1 MIYSGDFLSSKIEYK
16 FLIESVVDLLRKAET
31 ELPED
36 VVNELKKA
44 LEKEESPVA
53 KAQLQAILKNID
65 IAKKHSVPMCQDTGI
80 IIFFVEIGREL
91 QLDFDLEAA
100 LEAAVRKA
108 TEEIPLRPNA
118 VDPLTRKNDGD
129 NTGNGIPDINYS
141 FVPGK
146 ALKITVAPK
155 GAGSEN
161 MSALKML
168 NPTEVKGIKAFV
180 LETVINAGGMPCP
193 PITLGIGIGGSFDKS
208 ARLAKKALL
217 RDLDTPMDA
226 FEQEILEAVN
236 ALGIGSMG
244 LGGSTTAL
252 AVHIEKAHCHT
263 ASLPVAINI
272 QCWANRHA
280 TLVLGGEE

>member
-1 MIYSGDFLSSKIEYK
+1 LSSLKINQEAFIQAVLK
-16 FLIESVVDLLRKAET
+16 TLRKAET

-44 LEKEESPVA
+44 FEKEVSPVA
-53 KAQLQAILKNID
+53 KAQLQAILKNIAL
-65 IAKKHSVPMCQDTGI
+65 AKKHSIPMCQDTGI
-80 IIFFVEIGREL
+80 LIFFVEIGREL
-91 QLDFDLEAA
+91 QLDFELEAA
-100 LEAAVRKA
+100 LKKAVQKA
-108 TEEIPLRPNA
+108 TKEIPLRPNA
-118 VDPLTRKNDGD
+118 VSPLGRKNSGD
-129 NTGNGIPDINYS
+129 NTGCGIPDINYS

-146 ALKITVAPK
+146 SLKITVAPK

-161 MSALKML
+161 MSALRMF
-168 NPTEVKGIKAFV
+168 NPTEIDKIKTFV
-180 LETVINAGGMPCP
+180 LETVVNAGGMPCP
-193 PITLGIGIGGSFDKS
+193 PLTIGIGIGGSFDKA

-217 RDLDTPMDA
+217 RKLDTPMDA
-226 FEQEILEAVN
+226 FEQELLNAVN

-252 AVHIEKAHCHT
+252 AVHVEKAHCHT

-280 TLVLGGEE
+280 SLVLKGEE

>member
-1 MIYSGDFLSSKIEYK
+1 MSSNINREN
-16 FLIESVVDLLRKAET
+16 FIRSLVDLLRKAET

-36 VVNELKKA
+36 VINELEKA
-44 LEKEESPVA
+44 RNKEASPIA
-53 KAQLQAILKNID
+53 KAQLEAILKNID

-80 IIFFVEIGREL
+80 MIFFVEIGREL
-91 QLDFDLEAA
+91 RLDFDLEAA
-100 LEAAVRKA
+100 LKAAVRKA
-108 TEEIPLRPNA
+108 TKEIPLRPNA

-129 NTGNGIPDINYS
+129 NIGVGIPDINYS

-146 ALKITVAPK
+146 TLKITVAPK

-168 NPTEVKGIKAFV
+168 NPTEVEGIKAFV

-217 RDLDTPMDA
+217 RALDTPMDA

-263 ASLPVAINI
+263 ASLPVAVNI

-280 TLVLGGEE
+280 SLVLGGED

>member
-1 MIYSGDFLSSKIEYK
+1 MLKT
-16 FLIESVVDLLRKAET
+16 LRKAET

-44 LEKEESPVA
+44 FEKEASPVA
-53 KAQLQAILKNID
+53 KAQLQAILKNIAL
-65 IAKKHSVPMCQDTGI
+65 AKKHSIPMCQDTGI
-80 IIFFVEIGREL
+80 LIFFVEIGREL
-91 QLDFDLEAA
+91 QLDFELEAA
-100 LEAAVRKA
+100 LKKAVQKA
-108 TEEIPLRPNA
+108 TKEIPLRPNA
-118 VDPLTRKNDGD
+118 VSPLGRKNSGD
-129 NTGNGIPDINYS
+129 NTGCGIPDINYS

-146 ALKITVAPK
+146 SLKITVAPK

-161 MSALKML
+161 MSALRMF
-168 NPTEVKGIKAFV
+168 NPTEIDKIKTFV
-180 LETVINAGGMPCP
+180 LETVVNAGGMPCP
-193 PITLGIGIGGSFDKS
+193 PLTIGIGIGGSFDKA

-217 RDLDTPMDA
+217 RKLDTPMDA
-226 FEQEILEAVN
+226 FEQELLNAVN

-252 AVHIEKAHCHT
+252 AVHVEKAHCHT

-280 TLVLGGEE
+280 SLVLKGEE

>member
-1 MIYSGDFLSSKIEYK
+1 MSSKIERE

-36 VVNELKKA
+36 VINELKKA

-100 LEAAVRKA
+100 LETAVRKA

-146 ALKITVAPK
+146 TLKITVAPK

-168 NPTEVKGIKAFV
+168 NPTEVQGIKAFV

-252 AVHIEKAHCHT
+252 SVHIEKAHCHT